1 MADNLIDKGLDE
13 IAKIRGIGRR
23 RGTGGAKRGGGGG
36 AASSGRGGAGGMRRG
51 GAGGGGGL
59 GRRQQSTGSI
69 QKRRSGGAAL
79 NSSLSPNKAAASVN
93 GNWNHDLYQNGTV
106 LARRG
111 VMGGAPT
118 GPAKLVIS
126 NLDFG
131 VNDSDIEGLFQE
143 FGKIRKAAV
152 HYDRSGRS
160 LGTADV
166 LFERKQDA
174 IRALTHYNG
183 VSLDG
188 RPMKIELTASLS
200 AARAAP
206 VAGPAPG
213 RGGAGAGAGAPRRGA
228 PGGGGGGASR
238 GRGGRT
244 GRGGGGG
251 GGGRGGKREEK
262 PTKSAADLDAELDA
276 HNAKMQTD

>member
-13 IAKIRGIGRR
+13 IAKIRGIR
-23 RGTGGAKRGGGGG
+23 RGGGGRGGFRRGGGGG
-36 AASSGRGGAGGMRRG
+36 GGRGGPNNSS
-51 GAGGGGGL
+51 GGGGGGRGGSAARGGSSRFGRGF
-59 GRRQQSTGSI
+59 GRRQNVGGSI
-69 QKRRSGGAAL
+69 QKRRSDAL
-79 NSSLSPNKAAASVN
+79 NTSLSPNKAAAASIN
-93 GNWNHDLYQNGTV
+93 GQWNHDLYQNGSG
-106 LARRG
+106 AFRRG
-111 VMGGAPT
+111 AVGAAASV

-152 HYDRSGRS
+152 HYDRTGRS

-188 RPMKIELTASLS
+188 RPMNIQLTASLS
-200 AARAAP
+200 ARP
-206 VAGPAPG
+206 VV
-213 RGGAGAGAGAPRRGA
+213 
-228 PGGGGGGASR
+228 S
-238 GRGGRT
+238 
-244 GRGGGGG
+244 GGGGG
-251 GGGRGGKREEK
+251 GGGPRRNGGAPGSGGSGGPRRGGRGGGQRRGGRGGGRQPKVV
-262 PTKSAADLDAELDA
+262 KSAADLDADLDA

>member
-23 RGTGGAKRGGGGG
+23 RGGGAKRGGQTNGATRGGG
-36 AASSGRGGAGGMRRG
+36 LRR
-51 GAGGGGGL
+51 GGGL

-93 GNWNHDLYQNGTV
+93 GQWNHDLYQNGTAI
-106 LARRG
+106 ARRG
-111 VMGGAPT
+111 VMGGAAT

-200 AARAAP
+200 ARTAAP
-206 VAGPAPG
+206 VIGAANNGTRAGG
-213 RGGAGAGAGAPRRGA
+213 PRRGGSGQPRRGVA
-228 PGGGGGGASR
+228 GA
-238 GRGGRT
+238 GRGGR
-244 GRGGGGG
+244 GGV
-251 GGGRGGKREEK
+251 GGRGGKREEK
-262 PTKSAADLDAELDA
+262 PSKSAADLDAELDA